1 MSNES
6 TDLGTAAEAARNLRK
21 SREGVVVSAKM
32 DKTIVVQQRRRVP
45 HPLYKR
51 YITLTKKYYA
61 HDEKNE
67 CGVGDVVRIME
78 TRPMSRQKRWRL
90 VSVLEKAR

>member
-1 MSNES
+1 MDSSS
-6 TDLGTAAEAARNLRK
+6 TGTKGGAVVRRLRK
-21 SREGVVVSAKM
+21 LREGIVVSAKM
-32 DKTIVVQQRRRVP
+32 DKTIVVAQKRRVP

-67 CGVGDVVRIME
+67 CAAGDVVRIME
-78 TRPMSRQKRWRL
+78 TRPMSKLKRWRL
-90 VSVLEKAR
+90 ASVLEKAR